1 LRAAGTLV
9 QPPPGSGAFLA
20 SIAGHAVPLQPVGV
34 WEEDDGTLVIR
45 FGEPF
50 LLDLSA
56 GLPRA
61 ERDRAASDRVMMAI
75 GRLLPPQYR
84 GVYADAIAAAHTP

>member
-1 LRAAGTLV
+1 
-9 QPPPGSGAFLA
+9 
-20 SIAGHAVPLQPVGV
+20 VGV

-50 LLDLSA
+50 SLDLPA

-61 ERDRAASDRVMMAI
+61 ERDRAASDQVMTAI
-75 GRLLPPQYR
+75 GRLLPPAYR
-84 GVYADAIAAAHTP
+84 GVYADVMACADPT